1 MTSIGF
7 LPGANVLQCLLRWFK
22 LLRWPH
28 VDEKSGG
35 ISLFEMMVNFIGL
48 SGCVLPRVSARGTV
62 RPEYFDPMRDP
73 AADLIPCTVQDG
85 IRMMDHAIHFMKR
98 AMDVDIVPPDNK
110 AQRQFHWRFG
120 HKKVLSGF
128 RTRPALPEL
137 SAHMTM
143 MHSAI
148 KDGQLQP
155 FATFASATVP
165 WRVLGAADQTPHAV
179 RVRTWLR
186 LDNQARARKL

>member
-1 MTSIGF
+1 MENQWAHEVLIGHH
-7 LPGANVLQCLLRWFK
+7 LQM
-22 LLRWPH
+22 
-28 VDEKSGG
+28 G
-35 ISLFEMMVNFIGL
+35 
-48 SGCVLPRVSARGTV
+48 
-62 RPEYFDPMRDP
+62 
-73 AADLIPCTVQDG
+73 
-85 IRMMDHAIHFMKR
+85 KR

-110 AQRQFHWRFG
+110 VQRQFHWRFG

-137 SAHMTM
+137 STHMTM

-155 FATFASATVP
+155 FTSFDSATVP
-165 WRVLGAADQTPHAV
+165 GRVLGAADQTPHAV